1 MTFKIKI
8 KFKDVETLIVIILI
22 ALVIGI
28 LTRNKGDSFLDTLSS
43 GCGTMVWIIVILVV
57 LALVFI
63 LK

>member
-1 MTFKIKI
+1 M
-8 KFKDVETLIVIILI
+8 ETLIVIILI

-43 GCGTMVWIIVILVV
+43 GCGTMVWIIVIVVV
-57 LALVFI
+57 LALVLI